1 MMSLYDLVE
10 GMLELLYILSF
21 NGAMTKEEEELFDKY
36 EAVWY
41 NYYEKE
47 FRGEEDEN

>member
-10 GMLELLYILSF
+10 EMLGLLGTIYDA
-21 NGAMTKEEEELFDKY
+21 GAMTKEEEELLDKC

-41 NYYEKE
+41 NYYEDGL
-47 FRGEEDEN
+47 RGEENE